1 MPGKRDVVTVR
12 AEQGKQKFQKWH
24 LYMSLRETHNTF
36 IKENPKMNIGLTKF
50 GMLCP
55 SHVKF
60 SSQTHA
66 NVCTCV
72 YHQNIILAL
81 VGMNGYSD
89 SFPIYCSS
97 FPNSYLAE
105 PENEK
110 CWFGHCNHINCGFQ
124 YHYPKPH
131 NMEQQASWKIW
142 EDNNGRIVKNTKTG
156 QIEDMY
162 QYLCNIVPPFLTHC
176 FIKRKQAE
184 SYEKDKAYSLSE
196 QSDTFMLQVDF
207 VENYTC
213 LAQDEVQSA
222 HWKQSQ
228 ITLFTCV
235 TWF

>member
-1 MPGKRDVVTVR
+1 
-12 AEQGKQKFQKWH
+12 
-24 LYMSLRETHNTF
+24 
-36 IKENPKMNIGLTKF
+36 
-50 GMLCP
+50 
-55 SHVKF
+55 
-60 SSQTHA
+60 
-66 NVCTCV
+66 
-72 YHQNIILAL
+72 
-81 VGMNGYSD
+81 
-89 SFPIYCSS
+89 
-97 FPNSYLAE
+97 
-105 PENEK
+105 
-110 CWFGHCNHINCGFQ
+110 
-124 YHYPKPH
+124 
-131 NMEQQASWKIW
+131 MEQQASWKIW

-184 SYEKDKAYSLSE
+184 NYEKDKAYSLSE

-222 HWKQSQ
+222 HCKQSQ